1 MRTRHTDNN
10 SNESVM
16 DNYIGSGSQQIH
28 KTEQS
33 PLFLPQTNMQWANGM
48 PSYSDFEQSR
58 MNVSNKMSNVNPFA
72 EKKVAPGLGLGAG
85 TEGMGGF
92 NSGMLS
98 RESWMDRNVDQL
110 RVESKPKASGLNSL
124 GREGPAISFITKQ
137 GNIGQQDKN
146 RPDTTFD
153 MGPERYFKTTGIEQ
167 KPVLIPIPIE
177 KYVSRPET
185 STAYEGGAGFTHAEY
200 VPGEYMP
207 SHNHHLKS
215 VNMGP
220 ADAGGKFV
228 ANENDYAIKS
238 NRAYNNSRS
247 SNQQNAYFGSAGKG
261 IIAETIAPLLDVLRP
276 SRKENS
282 VGTLRPYQNAKTAV
296 TQSYIFNPA
305 DKPLPTIKETTVNS
319 KFHLNVNS
327 GQRGGGYE
335 VNPQQPIHN
344 ARDYTTN
351 FSYIGNSSAS
361 ERARQPMSYESGYNQ
376 HNNDVKSSTVAGYAT
391 QGNMSLFNGQ
401 QNVRQSA
408 NNEQMYDVTKRA
420 LVPTLSSNG
429 AVSMGEYQAKV
440 NPYSGMQLDR
450 NNGDVLSQLSGN
462 PFVQNINKYSESL
475 VR

>member
-1 MRTRHTDNN
+1 
-10 SNESVM
+10 
-16 DNYIGSGSQQIH
+16 
-28 KTEQS
+28 
-33 PLFLPQTNMQWANGM
+33 
-48 PSYSDFEQSR
+48 
-58 MNVSNKMSNVNPFA
+58 
-72 EKKVAPGLGLGAG
+72 
-85 TEGMGGF
+85 
-92 NSGMLS
+92 
-98 RESWMDRNVDQL
+98 
-110 RVESKPKASGLNSL
+110 
-124 GREGPAISFITKQ
+124 
-137 GNIGQQDKN
+137 
-146 RPDTTFD
+146 
-153 MGPERYFKTTGIEQ
+153 
-167 KPVLIPIPIE
+167 VLIPIPVE

-185 STAYEGGAGFTHAEY
+185 STAYEGGAGFTHTEY

-220 ADAGGKFV
+220 ADAGGKSV

-247 SNQQNAYFGSAGKG
+247 SNQQTPYYGSAGKG

-376 HNNDVKSSTVAGYAT
+376 HNNDVKASTVAGYAT

-429 AVSMGEYQAKV
+429 AVSMGAYQAKV